1 MNLKRVFAGV
11 AAAATMLG
19 GLAIGATTANAA
31 PTDTETITINNPQ
44 AGHTYTA
51 YRFATFDNPQ
61 NMTEN
66 GKDVS
71 YVDVNTVPEMTDA
84 VAEAAGSVPNPYA
97 SNPAAYVATFTPTQL
112 RVFAN
117 NLTAQI
123 EGMNPK
129 PTSYTPENGTFTLPE
144 GWYAILDTQ
153 NGTTTPTA
161 TAIVATAVNG
171 ATHLT
176 VNGISPE
183 ANIEAPGSYNVKS
196 ANAAA
201 PMNVKKQ
208 VKLSTADD
216 STLSNNADIHDGA
229 QVTYVVS
236 AEIPAAAAGY
246 TNYTFTFVDEAASG
260 LTIDAAPK
268 SVTAG
273 EDKVPQTA
281 ADGEP
286 YYEFVAQGTNGAKN
300 STLTIYNAQ
309 QYAGKTITL
318 TYNATAA
325 FGDVN
330 SLQNTVNSFA
340 YLDGATEGQQGTV
353 ASGDSNTA
361 TVKTHDVTFTKV
373 GVDGDAAGLAG
384 AQFAIKNAAGDYG
397 TYANNKWTWG
407 KTATAAATSA
417 TNGEVSFPNIAAGTY
432 TVEEIQ
438 APAGYAQNLLPSF
451 QITVGID
458 DAVTLD
464 KAGNTLGLASTGDNG
479 GITVRNVK
487 SITQLPLTGAAGI
500 TMLVVV
506 ALLLGGAGALI
517 AVRSRSLKRQLN
529 A

>member
-11 AAAATMLG
+11 AAAATMLS
-19 GLAIGATTANAA
+19 GLALGVTTANAA
-31 PTDTETITINNPQ
+31 DGDPTITINNPQ

-84 VAEAAGSVPNPYA
+84 VATAAGSVPKPYT
-97 SNPAAYVATFTPTQL
+97 SNPAAYVATLTPAQL
-112 RVFAN
+112 RTFAN
-117 NLTAQI
+117 SLTEQI

-129 PTSYTPENGTFTLPE
+129 PTSYTPAENGIFTLPE

-153 NGTTTPTA
+153 NGTATPTA

-246 TNYTFTFVDEAASG
+246 TNYKFTFVDEAASG
-260 LTIDAAPK
+260 LTIAAAPK

-309 QYAGKTITL
+309 KYAGKTITL

-340 YLDGATEGQQGTV
+340 YLDDAAEGQQGTV
-353 ASGDSNTA
+353 ASGYSNTA

-373 GVDGDAAGLAG
+373 GVDGDAAGLEG
-384 AQFAIKNAAGDYG
+384 AQFAIKNAAGEYG
-397 TYANNKWTWG
+397 TYANNTWTWA
-407 KTATAAATSA
+407 TATTAPLAATSGE
-417 TNGEVSFPNIAAGTY
+417 NGEVSFPNIAEGTY

-451 QITVGID
+451 QIKVTD
-458 DAVTLD
+458 DGVTLVN
-464 KAGNTLGLASTGDNG
+464 AGTLGLASTVTNG
-479 GITVRNVK
+479 IQVKNVK
-487 SITQLPLTGAAGI
+487 SVTQLPLTGAAGI

-506 ALLLGGAGALI
+506 ALLIGGAAALI

>member
-19 GLAIGATTANAA
+19 GLALGATTANAA
-31 PTDTETITINNPQ
+31 DGDPTITINNPQ

-84 VAEAAGSVPNPYA
+84 VATAAGSVPKPYT
-97 SNPAAYVATFTPTQL
+97 SNPAAYVATLTPAQL
-112 RVFAN
+112 RTFAN

-129 PTSYTPENGTFTLPE
+129 PTSYTPENGIFTLPE

-246 TNYTFTFVDEAASG
+246 TNYRFTFVDEAASG
-260 LTIDAAPK
+260 LKIGATPT

-273 EDKVPQTA
+273 EDTVPQTA
-281 ADGEP
+281 DDDAP
-286 YYEFVAQGTNGAKN
+286 YYEFVAQGTNDAKN

-309 QYAGKTITL
+309 NYAGKTITL
-318 TYNATAA
+318 TYNATAT

-340 YLDGATEGQQGTV
+340 YLDGAAEGQQGTV
-353 ASGDSNTA
+353 ASGYSNTA

-384 AQFAIKNAAGDYG
+384 AQFAIKNADGKYG
-397 TYANNKWTWG
+397 TYANNTWTWDAE
-407 KTATAAATSA
+407 TASLAATSGE
-417 TNGEVSFPNIAAGTY
+417 NGEVSFPNIAEGTY

-451 QITVGID
+451 QITVGTND
-458 DAVTLD
+458 TVTLD
-464 KAGNTLGLASTGDNG
+464 NTGNTLGLASTVDKV
-479 GITVRNVK
+479 IQVRNVK
-487 SITQLPLTGAAGI
+487 SVTQLPLTGAAGI

-506 ALLLGGAGALI
+506 ALLIGGAAALI

>member
-19 GLAIGATTANAA
+19 GLALGATTANAA
-31 PTDTETITINNPQ
+31 DGDQTITINNPQ

-84 VAEAAGSVPNPYA
+84 VATAAGSVPKPYT
-97 SNPAAYVATFTPTQL
+97 SNPAAYVATLTPAQL
-112 RVFAN
+112 RTFAN
-117 NLTAQI
+117 SLTAQI

-129 PTSYTPENGTFTLPE
+129 PTSYTPAENGIFTLPE

-260 LTIDAAPK
+260 LTIGATPT

-273 EDKVPQTA
+273 EDTVPQTA
-281 ADGEP
+281 DDDAP
-286 YYEFVAQGTNGAKN
+286 YYEFVAQGTNDAKN

-318 TYNATAA
+318 TYNATAT

-353 ASGDSNTA
+353 ASAYSNTA

-373 GVDGDAAGLAG
+373 GVDGNALAD

-397 TYANNKWTWG
+397 TYANNKWAWG

-451 QITVGID
+451 QITVGIN

-464 KAGNTLGLASTGDNG
+464 KAGNTLGLASTVNNG
-479 GITVRNVK
+479 IQVRNVK
-487 SITQLPLTGAAGI
+487 SVTQLPLTGAAGI

-506 ALLLGGAGALI
+506 ALLIGGAAALI